1 MSLLRLETKENDYMA
16 ALKEQLTL
24 ESEMSTLGLIR
35 YRAKQQRARERSQPW
50 ATDAAREY
58 TARLIVTIAG
68 RIETRID
75 LMKGRPGSVP
85 KALKYLTLLDP
96 RVMSLLLMRSA
107 LNSVMRLR
115 SVTRASVMI
124 GGEVERESRYHQFR
138 AAYPGL
144 FETIKNRIKNSSSP
158 GYKHKVISQAMRS
171 TNWEYQS
178 WTEDTKLRVGAIL
191 LDLLVTL
198 GVVERKHPLL
208 QRRGKRG
215 PILTASSDLNT
226 WLAAY
231 DEFHELLSPL
241 FLPCVVPPKAWSS
254 PNVGGYY
261 SQELER
267 LPLVKGTTKHYLKE
281 LEKVKMPV
289 VYEGINYL
297 QQVGWSVYPPILDVV
312 EEHWHLS
319 REVGTLPSAEDQ
331 PLPTKPSDIGDNRE
345 ARIAWKRKAA
355 AIWELN
361 IRTRSK
367 RIAAMQIITTGKRYG
382 DETFYYPHQLDFRGR
397 VYTVPHPLTVQGSD
411 LCRGLLQFAEALPI
425 ETDEAARWLAI
436 HGANSFGY
444 DKVSF
449 TDRVKWAIDNTP
461 DIQRCAEDPFNNR
474 WWLEADDPWQFL
486 RWSHDWVGLHG
497 QGLSYRSNLPI
508 SVDQTCSGLQHYAAL
523 LRDPISG
530 QSTNLLPSATP
541 NDIYS
546 DVAEAVTKKI
556 REKLDEEF
564 APLWLRFGVDRSIVK
579 RIVMTTPY
587 GSKKYSHRTF
597 IVEAI
602 NEKKDNPFG
611 DKIPEAAQWLANITW
626 DTMGDVVIAAR
637 VGMEWLRN
645 VSRVIVKE
653 KQALKWTTPIG
664 FPVEQNYEA
673 MQSRQIRLSLGDG
686 SSCKATL
693 KVPVVNRT
701 PDVIRQING
710 IAPNVIHSLDATVLL
725 LAVVKA
731 KEAGIYSIGVVHDSF
746 SAHACHIEKL
756 GQIIREAFVEVYRAD
771 VLGDLHSQFQAQ
783 TDKPI
788 PSLPSYGNLDIEQVL
803 QSPYFAG

>member
-1 MSLLRLETKENDYMA
+1 MSM
-16 ALKEQLTL
+16 
-24 ESEMSTLGLIR
+24 LGLIR

-58 TARLIVTIAG
+58 TARLIITIAE
-68 RIETRID
+68 RIETRVD
-75 LMKGRPGSVP
+75 MMGSRPGSIP
-85 KALKYLTLLDP
+85 ESLSYLTLLEP
-96 RVMSLLLMRSA
+96 RVMALLVMRSA

-115 SVTRASVMI
+115 SVTRASVMV
-124 GGEVERESRYHQFR
+124 GSEVERELRYHQFR

-144 FETIKNRIKNSSSP
+144 FETIKKRIKNSTSP

-171 TNWEYQS
+171 TSWDYEA
-178 WTEDTKLRVGAIL
+178 WTEETKLRVGAVL
-191 LDLLVTL
+191 LDILINL
-198 GVVERKHPLL
+198 GVVERNHPML
-208 QRRGKRG
+208 QRRGKKG
-215 PILTASSDLNT
+215 PILTASNDLNA

-231 DEFHELLSPL
+231 DEFYELLSPL
-241 FLPCVVPPKAWSS
+241 FLPCVVPPKNWSS
-254 PNVGGYY
+254 PNVGGYH
-261 SQELER
+261 SQELEVI
-267 LPLVKGTTKHYLKE
+267 PLVKGTTKQYLKD
-281 LEKVKMPV
+281 LEQVQMSS

-297 QQVGWSVYPPILDVV
+297 QRVGWSVYSPILTTV
-312 EEHWHLS
+312 EEHWHLN

-331 PLPTKPSDIGDNRE
+331 SLPPKPADIDTNRE
-345 ARIAWKRKAA
+345 SRVAWKRQAA
-355 AIWELN
+355 AVWELN
-361 IRTRSK
+361 IKTRSK

-382 DETFYYPHQLDFRGR
+382 QDTFFYPHQMDFRGR

-411 LCRGLLQFAEALPI
+411 LCRGILQFAEALPI
-425 ETDEAARWLAI
+425 GTNESARWLAI

-449 TDRVKWAIDNTP
+449 SDRVMWVINNSQ
-461 DIQRCAEDPFNNR
+461 DIQRCAEDPYNNR
-474 WWLEADDPWQFL
+474 WWLEAEDPWQFL
-486 RWSHDWVGLHG
+486 RWCHDWVGLNG

-523 LRDPISG
+523 LRDPVSG
-530 QSTNLLPSATP
+530 KSTNLIPSDVP

-556 REKLDEEF
+556 EGKMDEEF
-564 APLWLRFGVDRSIVK
+564 APLWLRFGVDRSVLK

-597 IVEAI
+597 IVDAI
-602 NEKKDNPFG
+602 NAKKDHPFG
-611 DKIPEAAQWLANITW
+611 DKIPEAAQWLANVPW
-626 DTMGDVVIAAR
+626 DTSGEVVIAAR
-637 VGMEWLRN
+637 VGMEWLRD
-645 VSRVIVKE
+645 VARVLVKE
-653 KQALKWTTPIG
+653 KQAVKWTTPLG

-693 KVPVVNRT
+693 RVPVTNRT
-701 PDVIRQING
+701 PDVVRQING

-731 KEAGIYSIGVVHDSF
+731 KKAGIQSIGVVHDSF
-746 SAHACHIEKL
+746 SAHACNIQKL
-756 GQIIREAFVEVYRAD
+756 GELIREAFVEVYKSD
-771 VLGDLHSQFQAQ
+771 VLGGLHSQFQAQ

-788 PSLPSYGNLDIEQVL
+788 PDLPSYGTLDVEQVL
-803 QSPYFAG
+803 QSSYFAG

>member
-1 MSLLRLETKENDYMA
+1 MEK
-16 ALKEQLTL
+16 LKDQLTL

-58 TARLIVTIAG
+58 TARLIVTIAE

-75 LMKGRPGSVP
+75 LMKNRPGSVP
-85 KALKYLTLLDP
+85 EALTYLALLEP
-96 RVMSLLLMRSA
+96 RVIALLLMRSA

-115 SVTRASVMI
+115 SITRASVMV
-124 GGEVERESRYHQFR
+124 GGEIEREARYHQFR

-144 FETIKNRIKNSSSP
+144 FETIKNRIKNSTSP

-171 TNWEYQS
+171 TSWEYEA
-178 WTEDTKLRVGAIL
+178 WTEETKLRVGAVL
-191 LDLLVTL
+191 LDILVTL

-208 QRRGKRG
+208 QRRGKKG
-215 PILTASSDLNT
+215 PILTASSDLDA
-226 WLAAY
+226 WLVAY
-231 DEFHELLSPL
+231 DEFYELLSPL
-241 FLPCVVPPKAWSS
+241 FLPCIVPPKEWTA
-254 PNVGGYY
+254 PNIGGYY
-261 SQELER
+261 SQELEV
-267 LPLVKGTTKHYLKE
+267 LPLVKGTTRNYLKE
-281 LEKVKMPV
+281 LEKVHMPL

-297 QQVGWSVYPPILDVV
+297 QQVGWSVYPPMLSTV

-319 REVGTLPSAEDQ
+319 REVGTLPSAEDK
-331 PLPTKPSDIGDNRE
+331 PLPSKPSDIERNRE
-345 ARIAWKRKAA
+345 SRVAWKRKAA
-355 AIWELN
+355 AVWELN

-382 DETFYYPHQLDFRGR
+382 EDTFYYPHQMDFRGR

-411 LCRGLLQFAEALPI
+411 LCRGLLQFSEALPI

-436 HGANSFGY
+436 HGANAFGY

-449 TDRVKWAIDNTP
+449 EDRVKWSVDNTS
-461 DIQRCAEDPFNNR
+461 DIQRCAEDPYNNR

-497 QGLSYRSNLPI
+497 QGLSFRSQLPI

-523 LRDPISG
+523 LRDPVSG
-530 QSTNLLPSATP
+530 KSTNLMPSSLP

-546 DVAEAVTKKI
+546 DVAEAVTK
-556 REKLDEEF
+556 RVTERMDEEF
-564 APLWLRFGVDRSIVK
+564 APLWLQFGVDRSVLK

-597 IVEAI
+597 IVDAI
-602 NEKKDNPFG
+602 NAKGGHPFG
-611 DKIPEAAQWLANITW
+611 DQVPEAAQWLANVTW
-626 DTMGDVVIAAR
+626 DTIGEVVIAAR
-637 VGMEWLRN
+637 VGMDWLRE
-645 VSRVIVKE
+645 VARVIVKSN
-653 KQALKWTTPIG
+653 QALRWTTPLG

-693 KVPVVNRT
+693 KVPATNRM
-701 PDVIRQING
+701 PDVVRQING
-710 IAPNVIHSLDATVLL
+710 VAPNVIHSLDATVLL

-731 KEAGIYSIGVVHDSF
+731 KAAGIQSIGVVHDSF
-746 SAHACHIEKL
+746 SSHACNIQKL
-756 GQIIREAFVEVYRAD
+756 GEIIRSAFVEVYRND
-771 VLGDLHSQFQAQ
+771 ILKDLHSQFQAQ
-783 TDKPI
+783 TDKPV
-788 PSLPSYGNLDIEQVL
+788 PPLPTYGTLDIEQVL